1 MRFVASRKGVIVFL
15 NDLNES
21 SKRRGRSVMPMLAT
35 ILAVSCVL
43 RFGGLNRES
52 RWCDEYLQTS
62 SYRLPPRYVVMFAQG
77 QQQPPLDYLIGWALG
92 HVDDSVWT
100 MRAPA
105 AFFGVVGVAFCFLLM
120 RRMSSWREALIA
132 STIVALSPLHL
143 RMSQTAR
150 PYTILVAAFLV
161 TLWTL
166 HRAIE
171 RPLWRRALI
180 YAAAAYVMTLTR
192 ALAPP
197 VVLLSTGMVLTAAY
211 GMSLG
216 RDRTAAPVVDAPRS
230 TGRVL
235 AATVIV
241 GLLAVPMLFFILRVA
256 GNWTVFGNLHVP
268 DGRPMA
274 AGVMAR
280 LRSNAILWLVAPK
293 TMFGAAWVAI
303 LPLGIAG
310 VVGCAVRWKTMPL
323 ATRCVWA
330 VSGLSVA
337 IYLITFSVAVSGT
350 PLHDRYGLFW
360 MPVLAMLA
368 SVAIVHGLKFVLL
381 PLAGCGLRVRWAAT
395 TCVIVLLLIPTA
407 LPAITWRQRYFNA
420 DWQGCAAYLAGR
432 VTGDDVVMVFQDR
445 SLGEYQPAFWGKY
458 EWPDDGHRP
467 LGESMWTLATSEA
480 HWQRLLEKVGRCYVV
495 IKYEDV
501 EGGLTPDDYAVRG
514 LAQAPKGMMLKKF
527 RGLDLLIETNPPGNL
542 TEAMLIACDRV
553 VQLPKRHREAAAI
566 PLLLRSRLQLRAGDR
581 DGAAATYEI
590 AQSNVPPS
598 ERVWFNRMAIH
609 HATALAKAAY
619 RRTPEAVTMSSTAD
633 SN

>member
-1 MRFVASRKGVIVFL
+1 MASL

-21 SKRRGRSVMPMLAT
+21 SQRGGRTVLLMLAVV
-35 ILAVSCVL
+35 LAVSCVL
-43 RFGGLNRES
+43 RFGGLDRES

-77 QQQPPLDYLIGWALG
+77 QQQPPLDYLIGWALAY
-92 HVDDSVWT
+92 VDDSVWT

-105 AFFGVVGVAFCFLLM
+105 AFFGVVGVAFCFLLT

-150 PYTILVAAFLV
+150 PYTILVAAFLI
-161 TLWTL
+161 TLWAL

-171 RPLWRRALI
+171 QPMWRRVLI

-197 VVLLSTGMVLTAAY
+197 VVMLSAGMVLTAAY
-211 GMSLG
+211 GISL
-216 RDRTAAPVVDAPRS
+216 RRNRTAAAVDRTRS

-241 GLLAVPMLFFILRVA
+241 GLIAIPMLLFILGVA
-256 GNWTVFGNLHVP
+256 GDWTVFGDVRAP
-268 DGRPMA
+268 DGRPLPPGA
-274 AGVMAR
+274 LAR
-280 LRSNAILWLVAPK
+280 MQSNAMLWAAAPK
-293 TMFGAAWVAI
+293 TMFGAAWIAI
-303 LPLGIAG
+303 VPLSIAG
-310 VVGCAVRWKTMPL
+310 AIRCAVRWTTMPL
-323 ATRCVWA
+323 ATRCVWS
-330 VSGLSVA
+330 VCGLSVPV
-337 IYLITFSVAVSGT
+337 YLVTFSAAVSNT
-350 PLHDRYGLFW
+350 PLHDRYGLYW

-368 SVAIVHGLKFVLL
+368 SVAVVRGFEFGRSL
-381 PLAGCGLRVRWAAT
+381 LAGYRPGLRRTIAA
-395 TCVIVLLLIPTA
+395 CVIVLLLIPTA
-407 LPAITWRQRYFNA
+407 SPAIAWRQWYFNA
-420 DWQGCAAYLAGR
+420 DWQGCAAYLAKR

-458 EWPDDGHRP
+458 EWPDDGKRP

-480 HWQRLLEKVGRCYVV
+480 HWQRLLRKAGRCYVV

-501 EGGLTPDDYAVRG
+501 KGGLRPDEYAVRG
-514 LAQAPKGMMLKKF
+514 LRQAPPGMVLKKF
-527 RGLDLLIETNPPGNL
+527 RGLDLLIEIEPPGDL
-542 TEAMLIACDRV
+542 TNAMMVACDRV
-553 VQLPKRHREAAAI
+553 LQLPMRHREAAAI
-566 PLLLRSRLQLRAGDR
+566 PLLLRSRLQLLAGDR

-598 ERVWFNRMAIH
+598 ERVWFNRMAIQ
-609 HATALAKAAY
+609 HATALAKAAHGS
-619 RRTPEAVTMSSTAD
+619 TSQAASFTSTAKRD
-633 SN
+633 